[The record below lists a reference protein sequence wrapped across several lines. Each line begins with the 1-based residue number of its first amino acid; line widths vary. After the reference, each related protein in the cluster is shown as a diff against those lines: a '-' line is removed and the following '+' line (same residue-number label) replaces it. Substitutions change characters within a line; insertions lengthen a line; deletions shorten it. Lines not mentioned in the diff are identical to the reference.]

1 MARRTISVGP
11 KTWEALSAL
20 GKFGQSFDDVIQ
32 ILLQEHD
39 ELKKLKSQLASQP
52 QQPQSPEDYVTEA
65 MMEGIEH
72 FQPRQQ
78 LKAKQQYQPRSQPQP
93 QQPQQSKQQQ
103 QQQDNEIT
111 KRTEGQYT
119 LQLPGIKFPAN
130 KNEIIE
136 YAKKAQFPV
145 KLPADVRYKV
155 DEKKIKKDAEK
166 TGFREKMIEEETNLI
181 KQLPDKTYTN
191 KSELEKDYMN
201 VFKSQICSGQTID
214 EIYKGRVMVVVDD
227 REITGLEQPQQSQ
240 PPRQADKMSGSQ
252 IYYQRQQDEK
262 PSKLTDDEWL
272 QLQKKF
278 SALEKFIRKI
288 AEELGITKLEA
299 TIIIRDRKDLLK
311 RAADEM
317 GTDDEAHVLGILT
330 RQIELFENEP
340 FEKDQQ
346 QEQRVPTAVKR
357 EYSEKI
363 LRPGESV
370 EEEEEVTTER
380 EKTK

>member
-1 MARRTISVGP
+1 MARRTISIGP

-78 LKAKQQYQPRSQPQP
+78 LKAKQQ
-93 QQPQQSKQQQ
+93 
-103 QQQDNEIT
+103 DNEIT

-166 TGFREKMIEEETNLI
+166 TGFREKMIEEEINLI

-201 VFKSQICSGQTID
+201 IFKSQICSGQTID

-252 IYYQRQQDEK
+252 TYYQRQQDEK

-346 QEQRVPTAVKR
+346 QEQRVPTAV
-357 EYSEKI
+357 
-363 LRPGESV
+363 
-370 EEEEEVTTER
+370 
-380 EKTK
+380 